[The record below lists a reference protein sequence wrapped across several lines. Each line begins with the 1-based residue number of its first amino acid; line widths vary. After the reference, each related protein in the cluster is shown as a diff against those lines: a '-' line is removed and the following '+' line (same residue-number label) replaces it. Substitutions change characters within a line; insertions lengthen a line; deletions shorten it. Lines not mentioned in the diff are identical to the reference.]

1 MRRDRRL
8 IPLWL
13 IPLLY
18 AVVSLVAGIVFPR
31 FEYEHLS
38 SYSRGLSVS
47 SAQAFLSAVV
57 SGTMSL
63 TAIVFSI
70 YFLVMQ
76 FGAAAYSKRLVLL
89 FGRDPILFNSL
100 GMFFATFIYALAEL
114 VYVDRNGDGK
124 VPFFSTLFVGAL
136 LTLSIV
142 LLALLVQRMSQ
153 LQITN
158 VLRIVGNEGRRVI
171 RETYALAEGD
181 ATDRK
186 AMHQRVAQI
195 CASAPSQTLCY
206 SGPPRAVERFDIDAL
221 VRLAQEAQ
229 AVIVIQCAVGDTV
242 PDGARLLRVFGNGS
256 SIPDGALMKALRLAW
271 DRSFEQDPKYP
282 LRLLVDTA
290 IMALSPAVN
299 DPTTAV
305 QSLDQIEDLLHRLG
319 GCRLDGGYAEDASG
333 NLRVVFPMPTWD
345 DYLSLA
351 FDEIRIYGNDSL
363 QVQRRLRAAL
373 NDLAVSLDDKERADA
388 VGRYLLHLDDD
399 LAQSNL
405 DEPDRAM
412 ARRGDRQGLGVS
424 RP

>member
-1 MRRDRRL
+1 MRL
-8 IPLWL
+8 KIPLWL
-13 IPLLY
+13 VPLLY
-18 AVVSLVAGIVFPR
+18 AVASLVAGIMFPR

-38 SYSRGLSVS
+38 SYTRGMSVS
-47 SAQAFLSAVV
+47 SAQAFLSGIA

-63 TAIVFSI
+63 SAIVFSI

-136 LTLSIV
+136 LASSIV

-153 LQITN
+153 LQITS

-171 RETYALAEGD
+171 RETYTLAEAA
-181 ATDRK
+181 ATDGE
-186 AMHQRVAQI
+186 ATHQQVAQI
-195 CASAPSQTLCY
+195 CASAPLQTLRY
-206 SGPPRAVERFDIDAL
+206 SGPPRAVEYFEIERF
-221 VRLAQEAQ
+221 VRLAQDAQ
-229 AVIVIQCAVGDTV
+229 AVIVLQCAVGDTV
-242 PDGARLLRVFGNGS
+242 PDGALLVRVFGNGTR
-256 SIPDGALMKALRLAW
+256 IADDALMKALHLAW
-271 DRSFEQDPKYP
+271 DRTFKQDPKYP

-305 QSLDQIEDLLHRLG
+305 QSLDQIEDLLHRLAC
-319 GCRLDGGYAEDASG
+319 CRLDAGYVKDASG
-333 NLRVVFPMPTWD
+333 NLRLVFPMPTWE

-351 FDEIRIYGNDSL
+351 FDEIRMFGNASL

-373 NDLAVSLDDKERADA
+373 KDLAVSSGNKERAEA
-388 VGRYLLHLDDD
+388 VERYLQHLDDE
-399 LAQSNL
+399 LAHSNL
-405 DEPDRAM
+405 DELDRAM

>member
-1 MRRDRRL
+1 
-8 IPLWL
+8 
-13 IPLLY
+13 
-18 AVVSLVAGIVFPR
+18 
-31 FEYEHLS
+31 
-38 SYSRGLSVS
+38 
-47 SAQAFLSAVV
+47 
-57 SGTMSL
+57 
-63 TAIVFSI
+63 
-70 YFLVMQ
+70 MQ

-136 LTLSIV
+136 LTLSII

-153 LQITN
+153 LQITS
-158 VLRIVGNEGRRVI
+158 VLRIVGDEGRRVI
-171 RETYALAEGD
+171 RETYTVSEGAAAD
-181 ATDRK
+181 TK
-186 AMHQRVAQI
+186 AMDQRTAQI
-195 CASAPSQTLCY
+195 RASAPSQTLRY
-206 SGPPRAVERFDIDAL
+206 SGAPRAVARSDIAAF
-221 VRLAQEAQ
+221 VRLAQDAQ
-229 AVIVIQCAVGDTV
+229 AVVVLECAVGDTV
-242 PDGARLLRVFGNGS
+242 PDGALLMRVFGTGSQISENGLMR
-256 SIPDGALMKALRLAW
+256 ALHLCV
-271 DRSFEQDPKYP
+271 DRTFEQDPKYP

-319 GCRLDGGYAEDASG
+319 GCDLDAGYAKDANG
-333 NLRVVFPMPTWD
+333 NLRLVFPMPTWE

-351 FDEIRIYGNDSL
+351 FDEIRMFGNESL

-373 NDLAVSLDDKERADA
+373 RDLAVSLTNAERADA
-388 VGRYLLHLDDD
+388 VGRYLLHLDDE
-399 LAQSNL
+399 LAHSNL
-405 DEPDRAM
+405 DELDRAM